1 MPEWGDDS
9 MQADAL
15 EVIAERDARGE
26 VADIYADIRA
36 TMGLPVVNLV
46 WRHFA
51 TLDGGLRHAWDA
63 LRPVYASG
71 AAEQAGA
78 RLVAALELPRLPA
91 VPPVVLAGVGVDAAA
106 HPLVLAVL
114 DSYNRGNALNLCALS
129 ALLAAPPTAPDAAP
143 GQPAAALPAPAVPIP
158 PMPEL
163 EDMAPAVRAL
173 VWQVNT
179 LGRPAGDR
187 ILASA
192 WKHLA
197 LWPGALS
204 LCWALLAPLQHDGRL
219 AAAIAHTRTESLA
232 EAARLAAI
240 CGGDPAAPGAAAVR
254 RVAAEFVQRV
264 IVRMVPAALMLRR
277 ALPDAPGGPPAAGG

>member
-1 MPEWGDDS
+1 MK
-9 MQADAL
+9 ADAL
-15 EVIAERDARGE
+15 EVISERDARGE
-26 VADIYADIRA
+26 IADIYADIRA

-63 LRPVYASG
+63 LRPVYACG

-91 VPPVVLAGVGVDAAA
+91 VSPAVLAGAGVDAAA
-106 HPLVLAVL
+106 HALVLAVL

-129 ALLAAPPTAPDAAP
+129 ALLAAPGTAPDAASA
-143 GQPAAALPAPAVPIP
+143 QPAAEVPAAPVVSIP

-163 EDMAPAVRAL
+163 EDMTPVVRSL

-179 LGRPAGDR
+179 LGQPDGDR

-192 WKHLA
+192 WKHLS

-219 AAAIAHTRTESLA
+219 AAAIAHTRKESLA
-232 EAARLAAI
+232 EAARLAAL
-240 CGGDPAAPGAAAVR
+240 CGGDPAAPAAGAVR
-254 RVAAEFVQRV
+254 RVAGEFVQRA
-264 IVRMVPAALMLRR
+264 IVRMVPAGLLLRR
-277 ALPDAPGGPPAAGG
+277 ALPDAPAGQPATDG

>member
-1 MPEWGDDS
+1 

-15 EVIAERDARGE
+15 EVISERDARGE
-26 VADIYADIRA
+26 IADIYADIRA

-51 TLDGGLRHAWDA
+51 TLEGGLRHAWDA

-78 RLVAALELPRLPA
+78 RLVASLELPRLPA
-91 VPPVVLAGVGVDAAA
+91 VPPAVLVGAGVDAAA
-106 HPLVLAVL
+106 HAQLIAVL
-114 DSYNRGNALNLCALS
+114 DSYNRGNSLNLCALS
-129 ALLAAPPTAPDAAP
+129 ALLAAPGTAPDAAP
-143 GQPAAALPAPAVPIP
+143 VQSTDALPAPALPIP

-163 EDMAPAVRAL
+163 EDMSPVVRAL

-179 LGRPAGDR
+179 LGQPDGDR

-192 WKHLA
+192 WKHLS

-204 LCWALLAPLQHDGRL
+204 LCWALLAPLQLDGRL
-219 AAAIAHTRTESLA
+219 GAAIADTRRASLV
-232 EAARLAAI
+232 EAARLAAL
-240 CGGDPAAPGAAAVR
+240 CGGDPKAPAAGAVR
-254 RVAAEFVQRV
+254 RVAAEFVQRA
-264 IVRMVPAALMLRR
+264 IVRMVPAGHMLRR
-277 ALPDAPGGPPAAGG
+277 ALSDTSAGQPAMGG

>member
-1 MPEWGDDS
+1 

-15 EVIAERDARGE
+15 EVISERDARGE
-26 VADIYADIRA
+26 IADIYADIRA

-51 TLDGGLRHAWDA
+51 TLDGGLRHAWNA

-91 VPPVVLAGVGVDAAA
+91 VPPAVLAGAGVDGAA
-106 HPLVLAVL
+106 HALVLAVL

-129 ALLAAPPTAPDAAP
+129 ALLAAPDTAPEAAP
-143 GQPAAALPAPAVPIP
+143 AQPAAALPAPGVPSP

-163 EDMAPAVRAL
+163 EDMTPAVRSL

-179 LGRPAGDR
+179 LGQPEGDR

-192 WKHLA
+192 WKHLS

-219 AAAIAHTRTESLA
+219 AAAIADTRRASLA
-232 EAARLAAI
+232 EAARLAAL
-240 CGGDPAAPGAAAVR
+240 CGGDPAAPAAAAVR
-254 RVAAEFVQRV
+254 RVAAEFVQRA
-264 IVRMVPAALMLRR
+264 IVRMVPAGHMLRR
-277 ALPDAPGGPPAAGG
+277 ALPDAPAGQPAAGG

>member
-1 MPEWGDDS
+1 

-15 EVIAERDARGE
+15 EVISERDARGE
-26 VADIYADIRA
+26 IADIYADIRA

-71 AAEQAGA
+71 AAQQAGA

-91 VPPVVLAGVGVDAAA
+91 VPPAVLAGVGVDAAA
-106 HPLVLAVL
+106 HAQLLAVL

-129 ALLAAPPTAPDAAP
+129 ALLAAPDSMQDAAP
-143 GQPAAALPAPAVPIP
+143 AQPAAALPVPGAPIP

-179 LGRPAGDR
+179 LGQPDGDR

-192 WKHLA
+192 WKHLS

-219 AAAIAHTRTESLA
+219 AAAIAHTRRASLV
-232 EAARLAAI
+232 EGARLAAA
-240 CGGDPAAPGAAAVR
+240 CGGDPAAPAAVAVR
-254 RVAAEFVQRV
+254 RVAGEFVQRA
-264 IVRMVPAALMLRR
+264 IVRMVPAVFMLRR
-277 ALPDAPGGPPAAGG
+277 ALPDAAVGQPAAGV